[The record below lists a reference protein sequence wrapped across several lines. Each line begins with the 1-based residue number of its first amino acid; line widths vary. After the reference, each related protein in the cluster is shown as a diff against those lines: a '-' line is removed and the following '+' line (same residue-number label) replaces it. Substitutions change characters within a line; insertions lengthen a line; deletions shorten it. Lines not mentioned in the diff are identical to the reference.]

1 MSDLA
6 KMSLVKADDMD
17 AINESGAANLLRM
30 NVAENKAL
38 RDVAEAA
45 KKCDKGCRRCN
56 SIDDR
61 YRVLRNKLE
70 ALE

>member
-38 RDVAEAA
+38 RDALNERDATL
-45 KKCDKGCRRCN
+45 K
-56 SIDDR
+56 II
-61 YRVLRNKLE
+61 RNHRE
-70 ALE
+70 ALK